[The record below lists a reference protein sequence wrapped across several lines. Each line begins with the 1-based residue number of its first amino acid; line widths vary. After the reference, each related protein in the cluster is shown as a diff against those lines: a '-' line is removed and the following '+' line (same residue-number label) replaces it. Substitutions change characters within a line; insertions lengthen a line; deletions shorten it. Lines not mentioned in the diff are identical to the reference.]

1 MRKFTLIILA
11 LLSLNAFA
19 VETKKVEKGKKPV
32 ISVSILPQ
40 KFFVE
45 QIAGDFFDV
54 NVILP
59 PGSSPEDYEPTPRQ
73 IMDVSNSKIFF
84 YVGHLGFEKSWLNRI
99 VEVAPSVIYISCSKK
114 IDLLREGS
122 EHDSGE
128 PVPDSQTQ
136 GTDPHIWTSPENVKI
151 ISRTICSQL
160 SASYPDQKVNF
171 EKNLKLFISKID
183 TLDNHIRRIL
193 TDSLKTS
200 FMIFHPALGYFARDY
215 HLVQHSIEFDGKS
228 PSTAHMKQ
236 MVDIAKS
243 EKINTIFIQSQF
255 EIAKA
260 EAIAKEI
267 GAKIVPID
275 NLAENWLSEMYSLTD
290 KMKIALSL
298 KVNGKTN

>member
-45 QIAGDFFDV
+45 QIAGDFFNI

-114 IDLLREGS
+114 IDLLRDGS

-128 PVPDSQTQ
+128 PGPDSQKQ

-160 SASYPDQKVNF
+160 TETYPDQKLLF
-171 EKNLKLFISKID
+171 EKNLNRFISKID
-183 TLDNHIRRIL
+183 TLDNHIRHIL
-193 TDSLKTS
+193 NDSIKSS

-243 EKINTIFIQSQF
+243 ERINTIFIQSQF
-255 EIAKA
+255 ETAKA

-275 NLAENWLSEMYSLTD
+275 NLAENWLAEMYSLTD